1 MWGCGEGPG
10 VGRDP
15 NAPVASPSAPR
26 DCPRAGA
33 PPRAARRRPPPSSR
47 SPPSRHSP
55 APSPSCPAERGRGGG
70 VRGRSGREGRGRRPP
85 GSSRLVCVT
94 SLSVLRASRIRP
106 RSRSRLVTFARS
118 WFTCWYIWC
127 VGSRLP
133 ATSSCASSVST
144 CVARSWR
151 WRRVVSSADFASA
164 SSRTS
169 WSIRS
174 SFSSNSS
181 SIWAAV
187 SSAPDGLG
195 SGTSS
200 SLVRAWSGEWW

>member
-1 MWGCGEGPG
+1 MNAWASIVARLGEPTNDWPKNKGHLKHED
-10 VGRDP
+10 RF
-15 NAPVASPSAPR
+15 N
-26 DCPRAGA
+26 
-33 PPRAARRRPPPSSR
+33 
-47 SPPSRHSP
+47 
-55 APSPSCPAERGRGGG
+55 
-70 VRGRSGREGRGRRPP
+70 
-85 GSSRLVCVT
+85 LVCFLIVNK
-94 SLSVLRASRIRP
+94 IP
-106 RSRSRLVTFARS
+106 RRDIA
-118 WFTCWYIWC
+118 
-127 VGSRLP
+127 RLP